1 MHDDDNN
8 KINIAVHWVIA
19 NRARLGEATQVDK
32 KLRKNISSIISSASS
47 QVLDR
52 LENLISLPL
61 DDDSRLSQTSIIHG
75 L

>member
-8 KINIAVHWVIA
+8 KINIEVHGVIA

-32 KLRKNISSIISSASS
+32 KLRKNLSSIISSASS